1 MSSADPQHEPP
12 RSQPT
17 TASYAEVTRQQR
29 RARVVTRLLTLVI
42 VALVFAVGA
51 LSYRMLRLENYVL
64 PRNSTALA
72 TPRPIAPRV
81 SLSGGE
87 KERIGLFERTWRSV
101 VHITTL
107 AVRTDPFRLNVMELP
122 RGTGSGFVWDEHGHV
137 VTNFHVIS
145 GADEARITFADR
157 STAPARLV
165 GQSAR
170 NDIAVLRVVG
180 LPKDVKPLA
189 IGTSK
194 DLVVGQ
200 DVIAIGSPFG
210 LDYTLS
216 TGVISGLGREIMG
229 AGGLPIGGVI
239 QTDAAINPGNSGGPL
254 LDSGGRLI
262 GMNTAILS
270 PSGASAGVGFAV
282 PVDTVARVVP
292 QLIAYGREI
301 RPEMGVSL
309 ADDSVTE
316 RFGLPGVLVLEI
328 APNSPAEKVGMQPTQ
343 RTING
348 DIVLGDIIT
357 QIDGK
362 EIRKTADFLLQLEKH
377 KAGDTTTVA
386 VMRAGEVK
394 TLTVVLASN
403 VVSDRSGA
411 F

>member
-1 MSSADPQHEPP
+1 MLSDDSRLEAARAQT
-12 RSQPT
+12 SV
-17 TASYAEVTRQQR
+17 AYAEAAKLQR
-29 RARVVTRLLTLVI
+29 RSRVVTRMLTLLV
-42 VALVFAVGA
+42 VALVIAVAA

-72 TPRPIAPRV
+72 TPRPIAPRTA
-81 SLSGGE
+81 LSSGE
-87 KERIGLFERTWRSV
+87 KERIGLFDRTWRSV

-107 AVRTDPFRLNVMELP
+107 AVRTDPFRLNVMEVP
-122 RGTGSGFVWDEHGHV
+122 RGSGSGFVWDAHGHV
-137 VTNFHVIS
+137 VTNFHVIA
-145 GADEARITFADR
+145 GADEAKITFADK
-157 STAPARLV
+157 TTVNARLV

-180 LPKDVKPLA
+180 LPNNVSPLA
-189 IGTSK
+189 VGTSQ

-254 LDSGGRLI
+254 MDSAGRLI
-262 GMNTAILS
+262 GVNTAILS

-301 RPEMGVSL
+301 RPEIGVVL

-316 RFGLPGVLVLEI
+316 RFSLPGVLVLGVAE
-328 APNSPAEKVGMQPTQ
+328 NSPASKVGMQPTQ
-343 RTING
+343 RTPTG
-348 DIVLGDIIT
+348 DIVLGDVIH
-357 QIDGK
+357 QVDGK
-362 EIRKTADFLLQLEKH
+362 DIRKTADLLLQLEKH
-377 KAGDTTTVA
+377 KAGDTITVSVVREGKPTA
-386 VMRAGEVK
+386 
-394 TLTVVLASN
+394 LSVVLASN
-403 VVSDRSGA
+403 VVGDRSNA

>member
-1 MSSADPQHEPP
+1 MLSDDSRLEAARAQT
-12 RSQPT
+12 SV
-17 TASYAEVTRQQR
+17 AYAEAAKLQR
-29 RARVVTRLLTLVI
+29 RSRVVTRMLTLLV
-42 VALVFAVGA
+42 VALVIAVAA

-72 TPRPIAPRV
+72 TPRPIAPRTA
-81 SLSGGE
+81 LSSGE
-87 KERIGLFERTWRSV
+87 KERIGLFDRTWRSV

-107 AVRTDPFRLNVMELP
+107 AVRTDPFRLNVMEVP
-122 RGTGSGFVWDEHGHV
+122 RGSGSGFVWDAHGHV
-137 VTNFHVIS
+137 VTNFHVIA
-145 GADEARITFADR
+145 GADEAKITFADK
-157 STAPARLV
+157 TTVNARLV

-180 LPKDVKPLA
+180 LPNNVSPLA
-189 IGTSK
+189 VGTSQ

-254 LDSGGRLI
+254 MDSAGRLI
-262 GMNTAILS
+262 GVNTAILS

-301 RPEMGVSL
+301 RPEIGVVL

-316 RFGLPGVLVLEI
+316 RFSLPGVLVLGVAE
-328 APNSPAEKVGMQPTQ
+328 NSPASKVGMQPTQ
-343 RTING
+343 RTPTG
-348 DIVLGDIIT
+348 DIVLGDVIH
-357 QIDGK
+357 QVDGK
-362 EIRKTADFLLQLEKH
+362 DIRKTADLLLQLEKH
-377 KAGDTTTVA
+377 KAGDTITISVVREGKPTA
-386 VMRAGEVK
+386 
-394 TLTVVLASN
+394 LSVVLASN
-403 VVSDRSGA
+403 VVGDRSNA

>member
-1 MSSADPQHEPP
+1 MSSDPRIEVS
-12 RSQPT
+12 RSQPSP
-17 TASYAEVTRQQR
+17 AYAELLRSQR
-29 RARVVTRLLTLVI
+29 RARVVTRLLTLLI
-42 VALVFAVGA
+42 VALVIAVGA

-64 PRNSTALA
+64 PRNTQALA
-72 TPRPIAPRV
+72 TPRPVTPRAT
-81 SLSGGE
+81 LSTGE
-87 KERIGLFERTWRSV
+87 KERIGLFEKTWRSV

-107 AVRTDPFRLNVMELP
+107 AVRTDPFRLNVLEVP

-137 VTNFHVIS
+137 VTNFHVIA
-145 GADEARITFADR
+145 GADEARITFADKT
-157 STAPARLV
+157 TANARLV

-170 NDIAVLRVVG
+170 NDVAVLRVVG
-180 LPKDVKPLA
+180 LPKNVTPLP
-189 IGTSK
+189 IGTSR

-254 LDSGGRLI
+254 IDSAGRLI
-262 GMNTAILS
+262 GVNTAILS

-292 QLIAYGREI
+292 QLIAYGREV
-301 RPEMGVSL
+301 RPEMGVML

-316 RFGLPGVLVLEI
+316 RFGLPGVLVLGVAE
-328 APNSPAEKVGMQPTQ
+328 NSPAAQVGMQPTQ
-343 RTING
+343 RTANG
-348 DIVLGDIIT
+348 DIVLGDVIT
-357 QIDGK
+357 QVDGK
-362 EIRKTADFLLQLEKH
+362 DVRKTADLLLQLEKH
-377 KAGDTTTVA
+377 KAGETVA
-386 VMRAGEVK
+386 VTVVRGGELK
-394 TLTVVLASN
+394 TLSVVLASN
-403 VVSDRSGA
+403 IVTDRSGA

>member
-1 MSSADPQHEPP
+1 MLSDEPRP
-12 RSQPT
+12 EAAHSPT
-17 TASYAEVTRQQR
+17 TPGYAEVAKLQR
-29 RARVVTRLLTLVI
+29 RARVVTRLLTLLV
-42 VALVFAVGA
+42 VALVIAVGA

-64 PRNSTALA
+64 PRNSAALA
-72 TPRPIAPRV
+72 TPRPIAPRTAMNV
-81 SLSGGE
+81 GE
-87 KERIGLFERTWRSV
+87 KERIGLFDRTWRSV

-107 AVRTDPFRLNVMELP
+107 AVRTDPFRLNVLEVP

-137 VTNFHVIS
+137 VTNYHVIT
-145 GADEARITFADR
+145 GADEARITFADKT
-157 STAPARLV
+157 TANARLV

-170 NDIAVLRVVG
+170 NDIAVLRVIG
-180 LPKDVKPLA
+180 LPKNVSALPV
-189 IGTSK
+189 GTSQN
-194 DLVVGQ
+194 LVVGQ

-254 LDSGGRLI
+254 IDSAGRLI
-262 GMNTAILS
+262 GVNTAILS

-301 RPEMGVSL
+301 RPEIGVVL

-316 RFGLPGVLVLEI
+316 RFGLPGVLVLGVAE
-328 APNSPAEKVGMQPTQ
+328 NSPAAKVGMQPTQ
-343 RTING
+343 RTPNG
-348 DIVLGDIIT
+348 DVVLGDVIT
-357 QIDGK
+357 QVDGK
-362 EIRKTADFLLQLEKH
+362 DVRKTADLLLQLEKH
-377 KAGDTTTVA
+377 KAGDAITVN
-386 VMRAGEVK
+386 VVRAGELK
-394 TLTVVLASN
+394 TLSVVVASN
-403 VVSDRSGA
+403 IVSDRSGS

>member
-1 MSSADPQHEPP
+1 MADDPKIEVS
-12 RSQPT
+12 RSQTSPG
-17 TASYAEVTRQQR
+17 YADLARTQR
-29 RARVVTRLLTLVI
+29 RSRVVTRLLTLLI
-42 VALVFAVGA
+42 VALVIAVGA

-64 PRNSTALA
+64 PRNVPALA
-72 TPRPIAPRV
+72 TPRPITPRQT
-81 SLSGGE
+81 LTTGE

-107 AVRTDPFRLNVMELP
+107 AVRTDPFRLNVMEVP

-137 VTNFHVIS
+137 VTNFHVIA
-145 GADEARITFADR
+145 GADEARITFADKT
-157 STAPARLV
+157 TANARLV
-165 GQSAR
+165 GRSAR
-170 NDIAVLRVVG
+170 NDVAVLRVVG
-180 LPKDVKPLA
+180 LPKNVTPLPV
-189 IGTSK
+189 GTSQ

-254 LDSGGRLI
+254 IDSSGRLI
-262 GMNTAILS
+262 GVNTAILS

-292 QLIAYGREI
+292 QLIAYGREV
-301 RPEMGVSL
+301 RPAIGVVL

-316 RFGLPGVLVLEI
+316 RFGLPGVLVLGVAE
-328 APNSPAEKVGMQPTQ
+328 NSPAAQVGVQPTQ
-343 RTING
+343 RTANG
-348 DIVLGDIIT
+348 DIVLGDVIT
-357 QIDGK
+357 QVDGK
-362 EIRKTADFLLQLEKH
+362 DVRKTGDLLLQLEKH
-377 KAGDTTTVA
+377 KAGETLAVTV
-386 VMRAGEVK
+386 VRAGELK
-394 TLTVVLASN
+394 TLSIVLASN
-403 VVSDRSGA
+403 IVSERSGA

>member
-1 MSSADPQHEPP
+1 MSSDESNYEIERVRA
-12 RSQPT
+12 
-17 TASYAEVTRQQR
+17 AGVAEVTRLQR
-29 RARVVTRLLTLVI
+29 RARVVTRLLTLLI
-42 VALVFAVGA
+42 VALVIAVGA
-51 LSYRMLRLENYVL
+51 LSYRMFRLENYVM
-64 PRNSTALA
+64 PRNSLALS
-72 TPRPIAPRV
+72 TPRSVTPKAA
-81 SLSGGE
+81 LSSGE
-87 KERIGLFERTWRSV
+87 KERISLFEKTWRSV

-107 AVRTDPFRLNVMELP
+107 AVRTDPFRLNVLEVP
-122 RGTGSGFVWDEHGHV
+122 RGTGSGFVWDAHGHI

-157 STAPARLV
+157 STAAARLV

-180 LPKDVKPLA
+180 LPKGVVPVA
-189 IGTSK
+189 VGTSQ

-200 DVIAIGSPFG
+200 DTIAIGSPFG

-292 QLIAYGREI
+292 QLIAYGREV
-301 RPEMGVSL
+301 RPEIGVVL

-316 RFGLPGVLVLEI
+316 RFGLPGLLVLGVAE
-328 APNSPAEKVGMQPTQ
+328 NSPAEKVGMQPTQ
-343 RTING
+343 RTITG
-348 DIVLGDIIT
+348 DIVLGDVIT
-357 QIDGK
+357 QVDGK
-362 EIRKTADFLLQLEKH
+362 TVRRQAELLLQLEKH
-377 KAGDTTTVA
+377 KAGETVT
-386 VMRAGEVK
+386 VDVVRQGEPK
-394 TLTVVLASN
+394 TLSVVLASN
-403 VVSDRSGA
+403 VMSERSGA